1 MITIIVE
8 KPSVARQISRVIGAM
23 ERKVGYYGGN
33 NYCVTWAFGHL
44 IQLAMPE
51 AYGVVGYRQEN
62 LPIIPDMFQLVSRK
76 DGKGKEDDGVK
87 EQLRVIKN
95 LFEHTEKIIVA
106 TDAGREGE
114 LIFRYL
120 YQYLDCHV
128 PFQRLWISSLTDKAI
143 KEGLKNLKDGHDF
156 DNLFLSA
163 KARSEADWLVGIN
176 ATQALTIAAGRGT
189 YSLGRV
195 QTPTLAM
202 VCRRFLENKNFK
214 PTQFWQMHFT
224 TGGDGK
230 AASKREQSQTCL
242 NSAEREQPRPK
253 VRAVKFQTTE
263 RWDDKTTAESLYQQ
277 LKGYKSV
284 VISKVECKEKTEEP
298 PLLYDLTALQKDAN
312 VKYGFTAEQTLAIAQ
327 KLYEAKVITYP
338 RTSSR
343 YIPDDVYDEI
353 PKLLRTF
360 QDNEQ
365 WGALSMTICK
375 PNTHSVDASK
385 VTDHHALLITGEKL
399 EHPSNDDKK
408 IYNMIVARMLE
419 AFSDKCEKQQTTIT
433 VEVDGVQFVTKGTVI
448 KKAGWRFI
456 QNEEND
462 NDRLPNWKEGQ
473 ELVVSGWGLAEGK
486 TKPIPIHTEATLLS
500 EMESCGKGIDDE
512 ELAQAIKECGI
523 GTPATRANIIET
535 LINREYMIRLNK
547 QLIPTEKG
555 LFIYDLLKDKQI
567 ADVAMTGQWEKVLSR
582 IERGE
587 YNANDFRKGIEDYTG
602 SIVQELLSLEDKF
615 EYSGIGIP
623 CPKCGKGTMQFYKKV
638 VKCDNPACDCNVFR
652 EKAGKELTNDQ
663 LKALLKEGK
672 TGIIKGFKSNQ
683 GNSFDAIVKLNPET
697 FQTEFSFPE
706 RKKYVKKPLS
716 RK

>member
-1 MITIIVE
+1 MITIIAE
-8 KPSVARQISRVIGAM
+8 KPSVARQISRVVGAM
-23 ERKVGYYGGN
+23 ERRVGYYGGN

-51 AYGVVGYRQEN
+51 AYGITGFRRES
-62 LPIIPDMFQLVSRK
+62 LPIIPDEFQLISRK
-76 DGKGKEDDGVK
+76 DAKGKEDEGVK
-87 EQLRVIKN
+87 EQLKVIKN

-120 YQYLDCHV
+120 YQYLDCQV
-128 PFQRLWISSLTDKAI
+128 PFQRLWISSLTDKTI

-156 DNLFLSA
+156 DNLYLSA

-176 ATQALTIAAGRGT
+176 ATQALTIAAGKGT

-202 VCRRFLENKNFK
+202 VCRRFRENKDFK
-214 PTQFWQMHFT
+214 PKAFWQMHFT
-224 TGGDGK
+224 TEGDGG
-230 AASKREQSQTCL
+230 
-242 NSAEREQPRPK
+242 
-253 VRAVKFQTTE
+253 AVKFQTSD
-263 RWDDKTTAESLYQQ
+263 RWEDKANAETLYQQ
-277 LKGYKSV
+277 LKGNKSV
-284 VISKVECKEKTEEP
+284 VITKVECKEKTEEP

-312 VKYGFTAEQTLAIAQ
+312 VKYGFTAEQTLTIAQ
-327 KLYEAKVITYP
+327 KLYEAKAITYP

-353 PKLLRTF
+353 PKLLRTLA
-360 QDNEQ
+360 DNEQ
-365 WGALSMTICK
+365 WGALSMTIRK
-375 PNTHSVDASK
+375 PNRHSVDASK

-399 EHPSNDDKK
+399 QYPSNDDKK
-408 IYNMIVARMLE
+408 IYNLIVGRMLE
-419 AFSDKCEKQQTTIT
+419 VFSDKCVKELTTVT
-433 VEVDGVQFVTKGTVI
+433 AEVNGVPFVTKGTVI
-448 KKAGWRFI
+448 RQLGWRFI
-456 QNEEND
+456 NNEETD
-462 NDRLPNWKEGQ
+462 NDRLPKWKEGQ
-473 ELVVSGWGLAEGK
+473 EITVSGWGLAEGK
-486 TKPIPIHTEATLLS
+486 TKPVPIHTEATLLS

-523 GTPATRANIIET
+523 GTPATRASIIET
-535 LINREYMIRLNK
+535 LIAREYMIRLNK

-555 LFIYDLLKDKQI
+555 LFIYDLLKDRQI
-567 ADVAMTGQWEKVLSR
+567 ADVAMTGQWEQSLAR

-587 YNANDFRKGIEDYTG
+587 YSADEFRKGIEEYTG
-602 SIVQELLSLEDKF
+602 SIVQELLSLEDRF
-615 EYSGIGIP
+615 EHSGIGIP

-638 VKCDNPACDCNVFR
+638 VKCDNPACDCHIFR

-663 LKALLKEGK
+663 LKTLLTEGR
-672 TGIIKGFKSNQ
+672 TGIIKGFKSKQ
-683 GNSFDAIVKLNPET
+683 GNSFDAVVTLNRDT

-706 RKKYVKKPLS
+706 RKKSAKNPQS

>member
-1 MITIIVE
+1 MYKTTEFIYYHTMITIIAE
-8 KPSVARQISRVIGAM
+8 KPSVARQISRVVGAM

-51 AYGVVGYRQEN
+51 AYGVAGFRRES

-143 KEGLKNLKDGHDF
+143 KEGLKNLKDGHEF
-156 DNLFLSA
+156 DSLFLSA

-176 ATQALTIAAGRGT
+176 ATQALTIAAGKGT

-202 VCRRFLENKNFK
+202 VCHRFLENKNFK

-224 TGGDGK
+224 TEGDGK
-230 AASKREQSQTCL
+230 A
-242 NSAEREQPRPK
+242 
-253 VRAVKFQTTE
+253 VKFLTAD
-263 RWDDKTTAESLYQQ
+263 RWNDMTTAENLYQQ

-284 VISKVECKEKTEEP
+284 VISKVECKDKAEEP

-312 VKYGFTAEQTLAIAQ
+312 VRYGFTAEQTLTIAQ

-353 PKLLRTF
+353 PKLLRTL

-365 WGALSMTICK
+365 WGALSMTIRK
-375 PNTHSVDASK
+375 PNTRSVDASK

-408 IYNMIVARMLE
+408 IYNMIVTRMLE

-473 ELVVSGWGLAEGK
+473 TLSVTGWGLAEGK
-486 TKPIPIHTEATLLS
+486 TKPVPIHTEATLLS
-500 EMESCGKGIDDE
+500 EMESCGKGLDDE

-567 ADVAMTGQWEKVLSR
+567 ANVAMTGRWEQSLAR

-587 YNANDFRKGIEDYTG
+587 YSAEDFRKGIEDYTG

-615 EYSGIGIP
+615 EHSGIGIP

-638 VKCDNPACDCNVFR
+638 VKCDNPACDCHVFR

-672 TGIIKGFKSNQ
+672 TGIIKGFKSKR
-683 GNSFDAIVKLNPET
+683 GNTFDAVVTLNGET

-706 RKKYVKKPLS
+706 RKKSAKKGKS
-716 RK
+716 R

>member
-1 MITIIVE
+1 MITIIAE
-8 KPSVARQISRVIGAM
+8 KPSVARQISRVVGAM

-51 AYGVVGYRQEN
+51 AYGVAGFRRES
-62 LPIIPDMFQLVSRK
+62 LPIIPDVFQLVSRK
-76 DGKGKEDDGVK
+76 NAKGKEDDGVK

-143 KEGLKNLKDGHDF
+143 KEGLKNLKNGHDF

-202 VCRRFLENKNFK
+202 VCHRFLENKNFK

-224 TGGDGK
+224 TEGNG
-230 AASKREQSQTCL
+230 Q
-242 NSAEREQPRPK
+242 
-253 VRAVKFQTTE
+253 AVKFQTTE
-263 RWDDKTTAESLYQQ
+263 RWNDKETAESIYQQ

-284 VISKVECKEKTEEP
+284 VISKVECKDKTEEP

-327 KLYEAKVITYP
+327 KLYEAKAITYP

-353 PKLLRTF
+353 PKLLRTL

-365 WGALSMTICK
+365 WGALSMTISK
-375 PNTHSVDASK
+375 PNTRSVDASK

-419 AFSDKCEKQQTTIT
+419 AFSEKCEKQQTTIT
-433 VEVDGVQFVTKGTVI
+433 VEVEGVPFAVKGTVI

-456 QNEEND
+456 QNEDTD

-473 ELVVSGWGLAEGK
+473 ELAISGWGLSEGK
-486 TKPIPIHTEATLLS
+486 TKPVPIHTEASLLS
-500 EMESCGKGIDDE
+500 EMESCGKGINDE

-567 ADVAMTGQWEKVLSR
+567 ADVAMTGQWEKALAR

-587 YNANDFRKGIEDYTG
+587 YSADDFRMGIEDYTG

-615 EYSGIGIP
+615 EHSGIGIP

-638 VKCDNPACDCNVFR
+638 VKCDNPACDCHVFR

-663 LKALLKEGK
+663 LKALLTDGK
-672 TGIIKGFKSNQ
+672 TGIIKGFKSKQ

-706 RKKYVKKPLS
+706 RKKSAKKGKS
-716 RK
+716 R

>member
-1 MITIIVE
+1 MITIIAE
-8 KPSVARQISRVIGAM
+8 KPSVARQISRVVGAM

-51 AYGVVGYRQEN
+51 AYGVTGFRRES
-62 LPIIPDMFQLVSRK
+62 LPIIPDVFQLVSRK
-76 DGKGKEDDGVK
+76 EAKGKEDDGVK

-120 YQYLDCHV
+120 YQYLGCHV

-143 KEGLKNLKDGHDF
+143 KEGLKNLKNGHDY

-176 ATQALTIAAGRGT
+176 ATQALTIAAGNGT

-202 VCRRFLENKNFK
+202 VCRRFLENKNFV
-214 PTQFWQMHFT
+214 PTPFWQMHFT
-224 TGGDGK
+224 TEGDGK
-230 AASKREQSQTCL
+230 T
-242 NSAEREQPRPK
+242 
-253 VRAVKFQTTE
+253 VKFLTAD
-263 RWDDKTTAESLYQQ
+263 RWKDKADAESVYQK
-277 LKGYKSV
+277 LKSANSV
-284 VISKVECKEKTEEP
+284 AIAKVECKEKTEEP
-298 PLLYDLTALQKDAN
+298 PLLYDLTTLQKDAN
-312 VKYGFTAEQTLAIAQ
+312 VRYGFTAEQTLTIAQ
-327 KLYEAKVITYP
+327 KLYEAKAITYP

-353 PKLLRTF
+353 PKLLRTLA
-360 QDNEQ
+360 DNEQ
-365 WGALSMTICK
+365 WGALSMIIHK
-375 PNTHSVDASK
+375 PNRHSVDASK
-385 VTDHHALLITGEKL
+385 VTDHHALLITGEKPQY
-399 EHPSNDDKK
+399 PSNDDKK
-408 IYNMIVARMLE
+408 IYNLIVARMLE
-419 AFSDKCEKQQTTIT
+419 AFSDKCVKELTTVT
-433 VEVDGVQFVTKGTVI
+433 VDVDGIPFVAKGTVI
-448 KKAGWRFI
+448 RQQGWRFI
-456 QNEEND
+456 MNED
-462 NDRLPNWKEGQ
+462 TDADHLPNWKEGQ
-473 ELVVSGWGLAEGK
+473 ELHVTGWGLAEGK
-486 TKPIPIHTEATLLS
+486 TKPAAIHTEATLLS
-500 EMESCGKGIDDE
+500 EMEHCGKNIDDE
-512 ELAQAIKECGI
+512 ELAQAIKGCGI
-523 GTPATRANIIET
+523 GTPATRATIIET

-567 ADVAMTGQWEKVLSR
+567 ADVGMTGQWEQSLAR

-587 YNANDFRKGIEDYTG
+587 YSAEDFRKGIEDYTG
-602 SIVQELLSLEDKF
+602 SIVRELLSLEDRF
-615 EYSGIGIP
+615 VHSGIGIP

-638 VKCDNPACDCNVFR
+638 VKCDNSACDCHVFR

-663 LKALLKEGK
+663 LKALLTDRR
-672 TGIIKGFKSNQ
+672 TGLIKGFKSKQ
-683 GNSFDAIVKLNPET
+683 GNSFDAVVTLNRET
-697 FQTEFSFPE
+697 FQIEFSFPE
-706 RKKYVKKPLS
+706 QKSQPKKGKS

>member
-1 MITIIVE
+1 MITIIAE
-8 KPSVARQISRVIGAM
+8 KPSVARQISRVVGATQ
-23 ERKVGYYGGN
+23 RKVGYYGGN
-33 NYCVTWAFGHL
+33 GYCVTWAFGHL

-51 AYGVVGYRQEN
+51 AYGVTGFRRES
-62 LPIIPDMFQLVSRK
+62 LPIIPKEFLLIIRNNL
-76 DGKGKEDDGVK
+76 KGDEELSLN
-87 EQLRVIKN
+87 EQVYTIKN
-95 LFEHTEKIIVA
+95 LFEHSEYIIVA

-114 LIFRYL
+114 LIFRYV
-120 YQYLDCHV
+120 YQYLDCHT
-128 PFQRLWISSLTDKAI
+128 PFKRLWISSLTDKAI
-143 KEGLKNLKDGHDF
+143 KEGLDSLRDRHEY
-156 DNLFLSA
+156 DNLFLAA

-202 VCRRFLENKNFK
+202 VCHRFLENKNFK

-224 TGGDGK
+224 TEDNCK
-230 AASKREQSQTCL
+230 PIR
-242 NSAEREQPRPK
+242 
-253 VRAVKFQTTE
+253 FQTVN
-263 RWDDKTTAESLYQQ
+263 RWEDKTVAENLYQQ
-277 LKGYKSV
+277 LKGYKNV

-298 PLLYDLTALQKDAN
+298 PLLYDLTALQKEAN

-343 YIPDDVYDEI
+343 YIPDDVFDEI
-353 PKLLRTF
+353 PKLLRTLE
-360 QDNEQ
+360 DNEQ
-365 WGALSMTICK
+365 WGALSMTIRK
-375 PNTHSVDASK
+375 PNTRSVDASK

-399 EHPSNDDKK
+399 EYPSNDDKK

-419 AFSDKCEKQQTTIT
+419 EFSDKCEKQQTTVTIE
-433 VEVDGVQFVTKGTVI
+433 VEGVPFAVKGTVI

-456 QNEEND
+456 QNEETD

-473 ELVVSGWGLAEGK
+473 TLPVTGWGLAEGK
-486 TKPIPIHTEATLLS
+486 TKPVPIHTEATLLS

-567 ADVAMTGQWEKVLSR
+567 ADVAMTGQWEHSLAR

-587 YNANDFRKGIEDYTG
+587 YNAHDFRKGIEDYTG

-615 EYSGIGIP
+615 EHSGIGIP

-638 VKCDNPACDCNVFR
+638 VKCDNPACDCHLFR
-652 EKAGKELTNDQ
+652 EKAGKVLTDAQ
-663 LKALLKEGK
+663 LKDLLTEGR
-672 TGIIKGFKSNQ
+672 TGLIKGFKSKQ
-683 GNSFDAIVKLNPET
+683 GNSFDAVVRLNDQFE
-697 FQTEFSFPE
+697 TEFSFPE
-706 RKKYVKKPLS
+706 RKKSVKKPLS

>member
-1 MITIIVE
+1 MITIIAE
-8 KPSVARQISRVIGAM
+8 KPSVARQISRVVGAM

-51 AYGVVGYRQEN
+51 AYGVTSFRRDA
-62 LPIIPDMFQLVSRK
+62 LPIIPNEFQLVSRK
-76 DGKGKEDDGVK
+76 DAKGNEDAGVK
-87 EQLRVIKN
+87 EQLKVIKN

-120 YQYLDCHV
+120 YQYLGCHV

-143 KEGLKNLKDGHDF
+143 KEGMKNLKDGHDF

-176 ATQALTIAAGRGT
+176 ATQALTIAAGKGT

-214 PTQFWQMHFT
+214 PTAFWQMHFT
-224 TGGDGK
+224 TEEKG
-230 AASKREQSQTCL
+230 
-242 NSAEREQPRPK
+242 
-253 VRAVKFQTTE
+253 RAIKFQTSE
-263 RWDDKTTAESLYQQ
+263 RWEAKATAEALFQQ
-277 LKGYKSV
+277 LKENKSV

-312 VKYGFTAEQTLAIAQ
+312 VRYGFTAEQTLAIAQ
-327 KLYEAKVITYP
+327 KLYEAKAITYP

-353 PKLLRTF
+353 PKLLRTLA
-360 QDNEQ
+360 DDEQ
-365 WGALSMTICK
+365 WGALSMTIRK
-375 PNTHSVDASK
+375 PSRHSVDASK

-399 EHPSNDDKK
+399 QYPSNDDKK
-408 IYNMIVARMLE
+408 IYNLIVGRMLE
-419 AFSDKCEKQQTTIT
+419 AFSDKCVKELTAVTA
-433 VEVDGVQFVTKGTVI
+433 EVNGVPFVTKGTVI
-448 KKAGWRFI
+448 RQPGWRFI
-456 QNEEND
+456 NNEETD
-462 NDRLPNWKEGQ
+462 SDRLPNWKEGQ
-473 ELVVSGWGLAEGK
+473 EIPVSGWGLAEGK
-486 TKPIPIHTEATLLS
+486 TKPVPIHTEATLLT
-500 EMESCGKGIDDE
+500 EMESCGKGIGDE
-512 ELAQAIKECGI
+512 ELAQAIKDCGI

-535 LINREYMIRLNK
+535 LIAREYMIRLNK

-555 LFIYDLLKDKQI
+555 LFIYELLKDRQI
-567 ADVAMTGQWEKVLSR
+567 ADVAMTGQWEQSLAK

-587 YNANDFRKGIEDYTG
+587 YSPDDFRKGIEDYTG

-615 EYSGIGIP
+615 EHSGIGIP

-638 VKCDNPACDCNVFR
+638 VKCDNPACDCHVFR

-663 LKALLKEGK
+663 LKALLTEGK
-672 TGIIKGFKSNQ
+672 TGIIKGFKSKQ
-683 GNSFDAIVKLNPET
+683 GNSFDAVVTLNRET

-706 RKKYVKKPLS
+706 RKKTAKKGKS
-716 RK
+716 R

>member
-1 MITIIVE
+1 MITIIAE
-8 KPSVARQISRVIGAM
+8 KPSVARQISRVVGATQ
-23 ERKVGYYGGN
+23 RKVGYYGGN

-44 IQLAMPE
+44 MQLAMQE
-51 AYGVVGYRQEN
+51 AYGVTGFRRET
-62 LPIIPDMFQLVSRK
+62 LPIIPKEFKLVIRK
-76 DGKGKEDDGVK
+76 NLKGDEELSLN
-87 EQLRVIKN
+87 EQVYAIKN
-95 LFEHTEKIIVA
+95 LFDHSEYIIVA

-114 LIFRYL
+114 LIFRYV
-120 YQYLDCHV
+120 YQYLNCHT
-128 PFQRLWISSLTDKAI
+128 PFKRLWISSLTDKAI
-143 KEGLKNLKDGHDF
+143 KEGLDNLRDGHEY
-156 DNLFLSA
+156 DNLFLAA

-224 TGGDGK
+224 TEDKGK
-230 AASKREQSQTCL
+230 
-242 NSAEREQPRPK
+242 
-253 VRAVKFQTTE
+253 AVKFQTTG
-263 RWDDKTTAESLYQQ
+263 RWEDKTTVENLYQQ
-277 LKGYKSV
+277 LKGNKSV
-284 VISKVECKEKTEEP
+284 PISKVECKDKTEEP

-312 VKYGFTAEQTLAIAQ
+312 VRYGFTAEQTLTIAQ
-327 KLYEAKVITYP
+327 KLYEAKAITYP

-353 PKLLRTF
+353 PKLLRTL
-360 QDNEQ
+360 QNNEQ
-365 WGALSMTICK
+365 WGALSMTIRK

-433 VEVDGVQFVTKGTVI
+433 VEVDGVQFVTKGTVV

-456 QNEEND
+456 QNEETD
-462 NDRLPNWKEGQ
+462 NDRLSNWKEGQ
-473 ELVVSGWGLAEGK
+473 ELAVSGWGLAEGK
-486 TKPIPIHTEATLLS
+486 TKPVPIHTEATLLT

-567 ADVAMTGQWEKVLSR
+567 ANVAMTGQWEQSLAR

-587 YNANDFRKGIEDYTG
+587 YSAEDFRKGIEDYTG
-602 SIVQELLSLEDKF
+602 NIVQELLSLEDKF
-615 EYSGIGIP
+615 EHSGIGIP

-638 VKCDNPACDCNVFR
+638 VKCDNPACECHVFR

-672 TGIIKGFKSNQ
+672 TGVIKGFKSKQ
-683 GNSFDAIVKLNPET
+683 GNSFDAVVTLNRET
-697 FQTEFSFPE
+697 YQTEFSFPE
-706 RKKYVKKPLS
+706 RKKSAKKGKS
-716 RK
+716 R

>member
-1 MITIIVE
+1 MCKTTESIYYYTMITIIAE
-8 KPSVARQISRVIGAM
+8 KPSVARQISRVVGAM

-44 IQLAMPE
+44 IQLAMTE
-51 AYGVVGYRQEN
+51 AYGVVGFRQEN

-76 DGKGKEDDGVK
+76 DAKGKEDDGVK

-176 ATQALTIAAGRGT
+176 ATQALTIAAGRDT

-224 TGGDGK
+224 TEGDGN
-230 AASKREQSQTCL
+230 AI
-242 NSAEREQPRPK
+242 
-253 VRAVKFQTTE
+253 KFLTTG
-263 RWDDKTTAESLYQQ
+263 RWNDKTKAENLYQQ

-284 VISKVECKEKTEEP
+284 VISKVECKEKAEEP

-312 VKYGFTAEQTLAIAQ
+312 VRYGFTAEQTLAIVQ
-327 KLYEAKVITYP
+327 KLYEAKAITYP

-343 YIPDDVYDEI
+343 FIPDDVYDEI
-353 PKLLRTF
+353 PKLLRTL

-365 WGALSMTICK
+365 WGALSMTIRK

-385 VTDHHALLITGEKL
+385 VTDHHALLITGEKQ

-419 AFSDKCEKQQTTIT
+419 AFSEKCEKQQTTIA

-456 QNEEND
+456 QNEETD

-486 TKPIPIHTEATLLS
+486 TKPVPIHTEATLLS
-500 EMESCGKGIDDE
+500 EMESCGKGIENE

-523 GTPATRANIIET
+523 GTPATRASIIET
-535 LINREYMIRLNK
+535 LISREYMIRLNK

-567 ADVAMTGQWEKVLSR
+567 ANVAMTGQWEQTLAR

-587 YNANDFRKGIEDYTG
+587 YSADDFRKGIEDYTTD
-602 SIVQELLSLEDKF
+602 IVQELLSLEDKF
-615 EYSGIGIP
+615 EHSGIGIP

-638 VKCDNPACDCNVFR
+638 VKCDNPACECHVFR

-663 LKALLKEGK
+663 LKALLTEGK
-672 TGIIKGFKSNQ
+672 TGIIKGFKSKQ
-683 GNSFDAIVKLNPET
+683 GNAFDAVVILNRET
-697 FQTEFSFPE
+697 YQTDFSFPE
-706 RKKYVKKPLS
+706 QKKNVKKPLS

>member
-1 MITIIVE
+1 MITIIAE
-8 KPSVARQISRVIGAM
+8 KPSVARQISRVVGAM
-23 ERKVGYYGGN
+23 ERNVGYYGGN

-51 AYGVVGYRQEN
+51 AYGITGFRRES
-62 LPIIPDMFQLVSRK
+62 LPIMPNEFQLVSRK
-76 DGKGKEDDGVK
+76 DTKGKEDAGVK
-87 EQLRVIKN
+87 EQLKVIKN

-120 YQYLDCHV
+120 YQYLDCHI

-156 DNLFLSA
+156 DNLYLSA

-176 ATQALTIAAGRGT
+176 ATQALTIAAGKGT

-202 VCRRFLENKNFK
+202 VCRRFTENKDFK
-214 PTQFWQMHFT
+214 PKAFWQMHFT
-224 TGGDGK
+224 TEGD
-230 AASKREQSQTCL
+230 SK
-242 NSAEREQPRPK
+242 
-253 VRAVKFQTTE
+253 AVKFQTTE
-263 RWDDKTTAESLYQQ
+263 RWEDKATAEALYQQ
-277 LKGYKSV
+277 LKENKSV

-312 VKYGFTAEQTLAIAQ
+312 VKYGFTAEQTLGIAQ
-327 KLYEAKVITYP
+327 KLYEAKAITYP

-353 PKLLRTF
+353 PKLLRTLA
-360 QDNEQ
+360 DNEQ
-365 WGALSMTICK
+365 WGALSMTIRK
-375 PNTHSVDASK
+375 PSRHSVDASK

-399 EHPSNDDKK
+399 QYPSNDDKK
-408 IYNMIVARMLE
+408 IYNLIVGRMLE
-419 AFSDKCEKQQTTIT
+419 AFSDKCIKELTTVT
-433 VEVDGVQFVTKGTVI
+433 AKVNDVPFVTKGTVI
-448 KKAGWRFI
+448 RQPGWRFI
-456 QNEEND
+456 NNEETD
-462 NDRLPNWKEGQ
+462 SDRLPNWKEGQ
-473 ELVVSGWGLAEGK
+473 EIPVSGWGLAEGK
-486 TKPIPIHTEATLLS
+486 TKPVPIHTEATLLT

-512 ELAQAIKECGI
+512 ELAQVIKDCGI

-535 LINREYMIRLNK
+535 LINREYIIRLNK

-555 LFIYDLLKDKQI
+555 LFIYDLLKDRQI
-567 ADVAMTGQWEKVLSR
+567 ADVAMTGQWEQSLAK

-587 YNANDFRKGIEDYTG
+587 YCPDDFRKGIEVYTG
-602 SIVQELLSLEDKF
+602 SIVQELLSLEDRF
-615 EYSGIGIP
+615 EHSGIGIP
-623 CPKCGKGTMQFYKKV
+623 CPKCGKGTIQFYKKV
-638 VKCDNPACDCNVFR
+638 VKCDNPACDCHVFR

-663 LKALLKEGK
+663 LKALLTDGK
-672 TGIIKGFKSNQ
+672 TGIIKGFKSKQ
-683 GNSFDAIVKLNPET
+683 GNSFDAVVTFNRET

-706 RKKYVKKPLS
+706 RKKSAKKGKS

>member
-1 MITIIVE
+1 MITIIAE
-8 KPSVARQISRVIGAM
+8 KPSVARQISRVVGAM

-51 AYGVVGYRQEN
+51 AYGVTGFRRES
-62 LPIIPDMFQLVSRK
+62 LPIIPNVFQLVSRK
-76 DGKGKEDDGVK
+76 DAKGKEDDGVK

-176 ATQALTIAAGRGT
+176 ATQVLTIAAGKGT

-202 VCRRFLENKNFK
+202 VCRRFLENKNFV

-224 TGGDGK
+224 TEGDGK
-230 AASKREQSQTCL
+230 
-242 NSAEREQPRPK
+242 
-253 VRAVKFQTTE
+253 AVKFQTTE
-263 RWDDKTTAESLYQQ
+263 RWNDKTTAESLYQQ
-277 LKGYKSV
+277 LKGNKSV

-312 VKYGFTAEQTLAIAQ
+312 VRYGFTAEQTLTIAQ

-343 YIPDDVYDEI
+343 YISDDVYEEI
-353 PKLLRTF
+353 PKLLRTL

-365 WGALSMTICK
+365 WGALSMTIRK

-419 AFSDKCEKQQTTIT
+419 AFSEKCEKQQTTIT
-433 VEVDGVQFVTKGTVI
+433 VEVEGVLFAVKGTVI

-456 QNEEND
+456 HNEDTD
-462 NDRLPNWKEGQ
+462 NDRLPNWIEGQ
-473 ELVVSGWGLAEGK
+473 ELAISGWGLAEGK
-486 TKPIPIHTEATLLS
+486 TKPVPIHTEASLLS
-500 EMESCGKGIDDE
+500 EMESCGKGINDE

-523 GTPATRANIIET
+523 GTPATRASIIET
-535 LINREYMIRLNK
+535 LIAREYIIRLNK

-567 ADVAMTGQWEKVLSR
+567 ADVAMTGQWEQALAR

-587 YNANDFRKGIEDYTG
+587 YSAEDFRKGIEDYTG
-602 SIVQELLSLEDKF
+602 SIVQELLFLEDKF
-615 EYSGIGIP
+615 EHSGIGIP

-638 VKCDNPACDCNVFR
+638 VKCDNPACDCHVFR
-652 EKAGKELTNDQ
+652 EKAGKELTNEQ
-663 LKALLKEGK
+663 LKALLTEGK
-672 TGIIKGFKSNQ
+672 TGIIKGFKSKQ
-683 GNSFDAIVKLNPET
+683 GNSFDAVVTLNHET
-697 FQTEFSFPE
+697 YQTEFSFPE
-706 RKKYVKKPLS
+706 RKSQPKKGKT

>member
-1 MITIIVE
+1 MYKTTESIYYHTMITIIAE
-8 KPSVARQISRVIGAM
+8 KPSVARQISRVVGAM

-51 AYGVVGYRQEN
+51 AYGVSGFRQEN

-195 QTPTLAM
+195 QTPTMAM

-224 TGGDGK
+224 TEGDGK
-230 AASKREQSQTCL
+230 A
-242 NSAEREQPRPK
+242 
-253 VRAVKFQTTE
+253 VKFLTAD
-263 RWDDKTTAESLYQQ
+263 RWNDMTTAENLYQQ

-284 VISKVECKEKTEEP
+284 VVSKVECKDKTEEP

-327 KLYEAKVITYP
+327 KLYEAKTITYP

-353 PKLLRTF
+353 PKLLRTL

-365 WGALSMTICK
+365 WGALSMTIRK
-375 PNTHSVDASK
+375 PNTHSVDDSK

-419 AFSDKCEKQQTTIT
+419 AFSEKCEKQQTTIT
-433 VEVDGVQFVTKGTVI
+433 VEVEGVPFAVKGTVI

-456 QNEEND
+456 QNEDTD

-473 ELVVSGWGLAEGK
+473 ELAVSGWGLAEGK
-486 TKPIPIHTEATLLS
+486 TKPVPIHTEATLLS
-500 EMESCGKGIDDE
+500 EMESCGKGINDE

-523 GTPATRANIIET
+523 GTPATRASIIET
-535 LINREYMIRLNK
+535 LIAREYMIRLNK

-567 ADVAMTGQWEKVLSR
+567 ADVAMTGRW
-582 IERGE
+582 GE
-587 YNANDFRKGIEDYTG
+587 YSAEDFRKGIEDYTG

-615 EYSGIGIP
+615 EHSGIGIP

-638 VKCDNPACDCNVFR
+638 VKCDNPACDYHVFR

-663 LKALLKEGK
+663 LKVLLTEGK
-672 TGIIKGFKSNQ
+672 TGIIKGFKSKQ
-683 GNSFDAIVKLNPET
+683 GNSFDAVVILNRET
-697 FQTEFSFPE
+697 YQTELSFPE

>member
-1 MITIIVE
+1 MITIIAE
-8 KPSVARQISRVIGAM
+8 KPSVARQISRIVGAM

-51 AYGVVGYRQEN
+51 AYGITGFRRES
-62 LPIIPDMFQLVSRK
+62 LPIIPNEFQLVSRK
-76 DGKGKEDDGVK
+76 DAKGNEDAGIK
-87 EQLRVIKN
+87 EQLKVIKN

-143 KEGLKNLKDGHDF
+143 KEGMKNLKDGHDF

-176 ATQALTIAAGRGT
+176 ATQALTIAAGKGT

-214 PTQFWQMHFT
+214 PTSFWQIHFT
-224 TGGDGK
+224 TEEKGK
-230 AASKREQSQTCL
+230 S
-242 NSAEREQPRPK
+242 
-253 VRAVKFQTTE
+253 VKFQSADRWEDKATTE
-263 RWDDKTTAESLYQQ
+263 ALFQQ
-277 LKGYKSV
+277 LKGNKSV

-327 KLYEAKVITYP
+327 KLYEAKAITYP

-353 PKLLRTF
+353 PKLVRTLA
-360 QDNEQ
+360 DNEQ
-365 WGALSMTICK
+365 WGALSMTIRK
-375 PNTHSVDASK
+375 PSRHSVDASK

-399 EHPSNDDKK
+399 QYPSNDDKK
-408 IYNMIVARMLE
+408 IYNLIVGRMLE
-419 AFSDKCEKQQTTIT
+419 AFSGKCVKELTTVT
-433 VEVDGVQFVTKGTVI
+433 AEMNDVPFVTKGSVI
-448 KKAGWRFI
+448 RQPGWRFI
-456 QNEEND
+456 NNEETD
-462 NDRLPNWKEGQ
+462 SDRLPNWKEGQ
-473 ELVVSGWGLAEGK
+473 EIPVSGWGLAEGK
-486 TKPIPIHTEATLLS
+486 TKPTPIHTEATLLS

-512 ELAQAIKECGI
+512 ELAQAIKDCGI

-555 LFIYDLLKDKQI
+555 LFIYDLLKDRQI
-567 ADVAMTGQWEKVLSR
+567 ADVAMTGQWEQSLAK

-587 YNANDFRKGIEDYTG
+587 YSPDDFRKGIEDYTG

-615 EYSGIGIP
+615 EHSGIGIP
-623 CPKCGKGTMQFYKKV
+623 CPKCDKGTMQFYKKV
-638 VKCDNPACDCNVFR
+638 VKCDNPACDCHVFR

-663 LKALLKEGK
+663 LKALLTDGK
-672 TGIIKGFKSNQ
+672 TGIIKGFKSKQ
-683 GNSFDAIVKLNPET
+683 GNSFDAVVTLNRET

-706 RKKYVKKPLS
+706 RKKTAKKGKS
-716 RK
+716 R

>member
-1 MITIIVE
+1 MYKTTESIYYHTMITIIAE
-8 KPSVARQISRVIGAM
+8 KPSVARQISRVVGAM

-51 AYGVVGYRQEN
+51 AYGVSGFRQEN

-195 QTPTLAM
+195 QTPTMAM

-224 TGGDGK
+224 TEGDGK
-230 AASKREQSQTCL
+230 A
-242 NSAEREQPRPK
+242 
-253 VRAVKFQTTE
+253 VKFLTAD
-263 RWDDKTTAESLYQQ
+263 RWNDMTTAENLYQQ

-284 VISKVECKEKTEEP
+284 VVSKVECKDKTEEP

-327 KLYEAKVITYP
+327 KLYEAKTITYP

-353 PKLLRTF
+353 PKLLRTL

-365 WGALSMTICK
+365 WGALSMTIRK
-375 PNTHSVDASK
+375 PNTHSVDDSK

-419 AFSDKCEKQQTTIT
+419 AFSEKCEKQQTTIT
-433 VEVDGVQFVTKGTVI
+433 VEVEGVPFAVKGTVI

-456 QNEEND
+456 QNEDTD

-473 ELVVSGWGLAEGK
+473 ELAVSGWGLAEGK
-486 TKPIPIHTEATLLS
+486 TKPVPIHTEATLLS
-500 EMESCGKGIDDE
+500 EMESCGKGINDE

-523 GTPATRANIIET
+523 GTPATRASIIET
-535 LINREYMIRLNK
+535 LIAREYMIRLNK

-567 ADVAMTGQWEKVLSR
+567 ADVAMTGRWEQSLAR
-582 IERGE
+582 IERAE
-587 YNANDFRKGIEDYTG
+587 DFRKGIEDYTG

-615 EYSGIGIP
+615 EHSGIGIP

-638 VKCDNPACDCNVFR
+638 VKCDNPACDYHVFR

-663 LKALLKEGK
+663 LKVLLTEGK
-672 TGIIKGFKSNQ
+672 TGIIKGFKSKQ
-683 GNSFDAIVKLNPET
+683 GNSFDAVVILNRET
-697 FQTEFSFPE
+697 YQTELSFPE

>member
-1 MITIIVE
+1 MITIIAE
-8 KPSVARQISRVIGAM
+8 KPSVARQISRVVGAM

-51 AYGVVGYRQEN
+51 AYGITGFRRES
-62 LPIIPDMFQLVSRK
+62 LPIIPDEFHLVSRK
-76 DGKGKEDDGVK
+76 DAKGSEDAGVK
-87 EQLRVIKN
+87 EQLKVIRN

-120 YQYLDCHV
+120 YQYLGCHV

-143 KEGLKNLKDGHDF
+143 KEGMKNLKDGHDF

-176 ATQALTIAAGRGT
+176 ATQALTIAAGKGT

-214 PTQFWQMHFT
+214 PTPFWQMHFT
-224 TGGDGK
+224 TGSDGN
-230 AASKREQSQTCL
+230 AI
-242 NSAEREQPRPK
+242 
-253 VRAVKFQTTE
+253 KFQTVE
-263 RWDDKTTAESLYQQ
+263 RWEDKATVETLYQQ
-277 LKGYKSV
+277 LKGNKSV
-284 VISKVECKEKTEEP
+284 VISKVECKDKTEEP

-312 VKYGFTAEQTLAIAQ
+312 VKYGFTAEQTLGIAQ
-327 KLYEAKVITYP
+327 KLYEAKAITYP

-353 PKLLRTF
+353 PKLLHTLAE
-360 QDNEQ
+360 DEQ
-365 WGALSMTICK
+365 WGALSMTIRK
-375 PNTHSVDASK
+375 PSRHSVDASK
-385 VTDHHALLITGEKL
+385 VTDHHALLITGEKQQY
-399 EHPSNDDKK
+399 PSNDDKK
-408 IYNMIVARMLE
+408 IYNLIVGRMLE
-419 AFSDKCEKQQTTIT
+419 AFSDKCIKELTTVT
-433 VEVDGVQFVTKGTVI
+433 AEVNDVQFVTKGTVI
-448 KKAGWRFI
+448 RQPGWRFI
-456 QNEEND
+456 NNED
-462 NDRLPNWKEGQ
+462 TDSDRLQNWREGQ
-473 ELVVSGWGLAEGK
+473 EIPVSGWGLAEGK
-486 TKPIPIHTEATLLS
+486 TKPVPIHTEATLLT

-512 ELAQAIKECGI
+512 ELAQAIKDCGI

-555 LFIYDLLKDKQI
+555 LFIYDLLKDRQI
-567 ADVAMTGQWEKVLSR
+567 ADVAMTGQWEQSLAK

-587 YNANDFRKGIEDYTG
+587 YSPDDFRKGIEDYTG
-602 SIVQELLSLEDKF
+602 SIVQELLSLEDRF
-615 EYSGIGIP
+615 EHSGIGIP

-638 VKCDNPACDCNVFR
+638 VKCDNPACDCHVFR
-652 EKAGKELTNDQ
+652 EKSGKELTNDQ
-663 LKALLKEGK
+663 LKTLLADGK
-672 TGIIKGFKSNQ
+672 TGIIKGFKSKQ
-683 GNSFDAIVKLNPET
+683 GNSFDAVVTLNRET

-706 RKKYVKKPLS
+706 RKKSAKKGKS
-716 RK
+716 R

>member
-1 MITIIVE
+1 MITIIAE
-8 KPSVARQISRVIGAM
+8 KPSVARQISRVVGAM

-51 AYGVVGYRQEN
+51 AYGVTGFRRDA
-62 LPIIPDMFQLVSRK
+62 LPIIPNEFQLVSRK
-76 DGKGKEDDGVK
+76 DAKGNEDAGVK
-87 EQLRVIKN
+87 EQLKVIKN

-120 YQYLDCHV
+120 YQYLGCHV

-143 KEGLKNLKDGHDF
+143 KEGMKNLKDGHDF

-176 ATQALTIAAGRGT
+176 ATQALTIAAGKGT

-214 PTQFWQMHFT
+214 PTAFWQMHFT
-224 TGGDGK
+224 TEEKG
-230 AASKREQSQTCL
+230 
-242 NSAEREQPRPK
+242 
-253 VRAVKFQTTE
+253 RAIKFQTSE
-263 RWDDKTTAESLYQQ
+263 RWEAKATAEALFQQ
-277 LKGYKSV
+277 LKENKSV

-327 KLYEAKVITYP
+327 KLYEAKAITYP

-353 PKLLRTF
+353 PKLLRTLA
-360 QDNEQ
+360 DDEQ
-365 WGALSMTICK
+365 WGALSMTIRK
-375 PNTHSVDASK
+375 PSRHSVDASK

-399 EHPSNDDKK
+399 QYPSNDDKK
-408 IYNMIVARMLE
+408 IYNLIVGRMLE
-419 AFSDKCEKQQTTIT
+419 AFSDKCVKELTAVTA
-433 VEVDGVQFVTKGTVI
+433 EVNDVPFVTKGTVI
-448 KKAGWRFI
+448 RQPGWRFI
-456 QNEEND
+456 NND
-462 NDRLPNWKEGQ
+462 DTDSDRLPNWKEGQ
-473 ELVVSGWGLAEGK
+473 DIPVSGWGLAEGR
-486 TKPIPIHTEATLLS
+486 TKPVPIHTEATLLT

-512 ELAQAIKECGI
+512 ELVQAIRECGI
-523 GTPATRANIIET
+523 GTPATRASIIET

-547 QLIPTEKG
+547 LLIPTEKG
-555 LFIYDLLKDKQI
+555 LFIYDLLKDRQI
-567 ADVAMTGQWEKVLSR
+567 ADVAMTGQWEQSLAK

-587 YNANDFRKGIEDYTG
+587 YSPDDFRKGIEDYTG
-602 SIVQELLSLEDKF
+602 SIVQELLYLEDRF
-615 EYSGIGIP
+615 EHSGIGIP

-638 VKCDNPACDCNVFR
+638 VKCDNPACDCHVFR

-663 LKALLKEGK
+663 LKTLLADGK
-672 TGIIKGFKSNQ
+672 TGIIKGFKSKQ
-683 GNSFDAIVKLNPET
+683 GNSFDAVVTLNRET

-706 RKKYVKKPLS
+706 RKKSAKKGKS
-716 RK
+716 R

>member
-1 MITIIVE
+1 MITIIAE
-8 KPSVARQISRVIGAM
+8 KPSVVRQISRVVGAM

-51 AYGVVGYRQEN
+51 AYGVTGFRRES
-62 LPIIPDMFQLVSRK
+62 LPIIPDIFQLVSRK
-76 DGKGKEDDGVK
+76 DAKGKEDDGVK

-163 KARSEADWLVGIN
+163 KTRSEADWLIGIN
-176 ATQALTIAAGRGT
+176 DTQALAIAAGRGT

-202 VCRRFLENKNFK
+202 VCHRFLENKNFK

-224 TGGDGK
+224 TEGDG
-230 AASKREQSQTCL
+230 L
-242 NSAEREQPRPK
+242 
-253 VRAVKFQTTE
+253 AVKFQTTE
-263 RWDDKTTAESLYQQ
+263 RWNYKETAESIYQQ
-277 LKGYKSV
+277 LKKNKSV
-284 VISKVECKEKTEEP
+284 FISKVECKEKAEEP

-327 KLYEAKVITYP
+327 RLYEARAITYP

-353 PKLLRTF
+353 PKLLRTL

-365 WGALSMTICK
+365 WGALSMTIRK
-375 PNTHSVDASK
+375 PNTRSVDASK

-419 AFSDKCEKQQTTIT
+419 AFSDKCEKQQTTVA
-433 VEVDGVQFVTKGTVI
+433 VEVESVPFAVKGTVI

-456 QNEEND
+456 QNEETD
-462 NDRLPNWKEGQ
+462 NDRLPNWKAGQ
-473 ELVVSGWGLAEGK
+473 ELAISGWGLAEGK
-486 TKPIPIHTEATLLS
+486 TKPVPIHTEATLLS

-567 ADVAMTGQWEKVLSR
+567 ADVAMTGRWEQSLAR

-587 YNANDFRKGIEDYTG
+587 YSAEDFRKGIEDYTG

-615 EYSGIGIP
+615 QHSSIGIP

-638 VKCDNPACDCNVFR
+638 VKCDNPACDCHVFR
-652 EKAGKELTNDQ
+652 EKAGKELINDQ
-663 LKALLKEGK
+663 LKALLTDGK
-672 TGIIKGFKSNQ
+672 TGIIKGFKSKQ

-706 RKKYVKKPLS
+706 RKKSAKKGKS
-716 RK
+716 R

>member
-1 MITIIVE
+1 MITIIAE
-8 KPSVARQISRVIGAM
+8 KPSVARQISRVVGAM

-51 AYGVVGYRQEN
+51 AYGVTGFHRES
-62 LPIIPDMFQLVSRK
+62 LPIIPDVFQLVSRK
-76 DGKGKEDDGVK
+76 DAKGKEDDGVK
-87 EQLRVIKN
+87 EQLRVIKS

-143 KEGLKNLKDGHDF
+143 KEGLDNLRDGHEY
-156 DNLFLSA
+156 DNLFLAA

-202 VCRRFLENKNFK
+202 VCHRFLENKNFK

-224 TGGDGK
+224 TEGDG
-230 AASKREQSQTCL
+230 S
-242 NSAEREQPRPK
+242 
-253 VRAVKFQTTE
+253 AVKFQTTE
-263 RWDDKTTAESLYQQ
+263 RWNDKKTAESIYQQ
-277 LKGYKSV
+277 LKGNKNV
-284 VISKVECKEKTEEP
+284 VITKVECREKTEEP

-312 VKYGFTAEQTLAIAQ
+312 LKYGFTAEQTLAIAQ
-327 KLYEAKVITYP
+327 KLYEAKAITYP

-353 PKLLRTF
+353 PKLLRTL
-360 QDNEQ
+360 QENEQ
-365 WGALSMTICK
+365 WGALSMTIRK
-375 PNTHSVDASK
+375 PNTRSVDASK

-419 AFSDKCEKQQTTIT
+419 AFSDKCEKQQTTIA
-433 VEVDGVQFVTKGTVI
+433 VEVDGVKFVTKGTVI

-456 QNEEND
+456 QNEETD
-462 NDRLPNWKEGQ
+462 NDRLQNWKEGQ
-473 ELVVSGWGLAEGK
+473 ELAVSGWGLAEGK
-486 TKPIPIHTEATLLS
+486 TKPVPIHTEATLLS
-500 EMESCGKGIDDE
+500 EMEICGKGINDE

-523 GTPATRANIIET
+523 GTPATRASIIET
-535 LINREYMIRLNK
+535 LIAREYMIRLNK

-567 ADVAMTGQWEKVLSR
+567 ADVAMTGQWEKALSR

-615 EYSGIGIP
+615 QHSGIGIP
-623 CPKCGKGTMQFYKKV
+623 CAKCGKGTMQLYKKV
-638 VKCDNPACDCNVFR
+638 VKCDNPACDCYVFR

-663 LKALLKEGK
+663 LKTLLTDGK
-672 TGIIKGFKSNQ
+672 TGLIKGFKSKQ

-697 FQTEFSFPE
+697 FQTEFEFPE
-706 RKKYVKKPLS
+706 RKKTSKKPQS

>member
-1 MITIIVE
+1 MITIIAE
-8 KPSVARQISRVIGAM
+8 KPSVARQISRVVGATQ
-23 ERKVGYYGGN
+23 RKVGYYGGN

-44 IQLAMPE
+44 MQLAMPE
-51 AYGVVGYRQEN
+51 AYGVTGFRQEN

-76 DGKGKEDDGVK
+76 GGKGMEDDGVK

-176 ATQALTIAAGRGT
+176 ATQALTIAAGKRT

-224 TGGDGK
+224 TEDK
-230 AASKREQSQTCL
+230 SK
-242 NSAEREQPRPK
+242 
-253 VRAVKFQTTE
+253 VVKFQTSE
-263 RWDDKTTAESLYQQ
+263 RWNDKTTAENLYQQ

-284 VISKVECKEKTEEP
+284 VVSKVECKEKAEEP

-312 VKYGFTAEQTLAIAQ
+312 VRYGFTAEQTLTIAQ

-343 YIPDDVYDEI
+343 YISDDVYDEI
-353 PKLLRTF
+353 PKLLRTL

-365 WGALSMTICK
+365 WGALSMTIRK
-375 PNTHSVDASK
+375 PNTRSVDASK

-419 AFSDKCEKQQTTIT
+419 AFSDKCEKQQTTVT
-433 VEVDGVQFVTKGTVI
+433 VEVEGVPFVVKGTVI

-456 QNEEND
+456 QNEDID

-473 ELVVSGWGLAEGK
+473 ELAVSGWGLAEGK
-486 TKPIPIHTEATLLS
+486 TKPVPIHTEATLLS

-512 ELAQAIKECGI
+512 ELAQAIKGCGI

-567 ADVAMTGQWEKVLSR
+567 ANVAMTGQWEQSLAR

-587 YNANDFRKGIEDYTG
+587 YSAEDFRKSIEDYTG
-602 SIVQELLSLEDKF
+602 SIVHELLSLEDKF
-615 EYSGIGIP
+615 EHSGIGIP
-623 CPKCGKGTMQFYKKV
+623 CPKCEKGTMQFYKKV
-638 VKCDNPACDCNVFR
+638 VKCDNPACDCHVFR

-663 LKALLKEGK
+663 LKALLTEGK
-672 TGIIKGFKSNQ
+672 TGIIKGFKSKQ
-683 GNSFDAIVKLNPET
+683 GNSFDAVVTLNGET

-706 RKKYVKKPLS
+706 RKKSAKKGKS
-716 RK
+716 R

>member
-1 MITIIVE
+1 MITIIAE
-8 KPSVARQISRVIGAM
+8 KPSVARQISRVVGAM

-51 AYGVVGYRQEN
+51 AYGITGFRRES
-62 LPIIPDMFQLVSRK
+62 LPIIPDEFQLISRK
-76 DGKGKEDDGVK
+76 DDKGNEDAGVK
-87 EQLRVIKN
+87 EQLKVIKN

-156 DNLFLSA
+156 DNLYLSA

-176 ATQALTIAAGRGT
+176 ATQALTIAAGKGT

-195 QTPTLAM
+195 QTPTLSM
-202 VCRRFLENKNFK
+202 VCRRFRENKDFK
-214 PTQFWQMHFT
+214 PKAFWQMHFT
-224 TGGDGK
+224 TEGDGGAIK
-230 AASKREQSQTCL
+230 FLT
-242 NSAEREQPRPK
+242 AERWE
-253 VRAVKFQTTE
+253 
-263 RWDDKTTAESLYQQ
+263 DKETAETLYQQ
-277 LKGYKSV
+277 LKGNKSV
-284 VISKVECKEKTEEP
+284 VITKVECKEKTEEP

-312 VKYGFTAEQTLAIAQ
+312 IRYGFTAEQTLAIAQ
-327 KLYEAKVITYP
+327 KLYEAKAITYP

-353 PKLLRTF
+353 PKLLRTLA
-360 QDNEQ
+360 DNEQ
-365 WGALSMTICK
+365 WGALSMTIRK
-375 PNTHSVDASK
+375 PNRHSVDASK

-399 EHPSNDDKK
+399 QYPSNDDKK
-408 IYNMIVARMLE
+408 IYNLIVGRMLE
-419 AFSDKCEKQQTTIT
+419 VFSDKCVKELTTVT
-433 VEVDGVQFVTKGTVI
+433 AEVNGVPFVTKGTVI
-448 KKAGWRFI
+448 RQPGWRFI
-456 QNEEND
+456 NNEETD
-462 NDRLPNWKEGQ
+462 NDRLPKWKEGQ
-473 ELVVSGWGLAEGK
+473 EITVSGWGLAEGK
-486 TKPIPIHTEATLLS
+486 TKPVPIHTEATLLS

-523 GTPATRANIIET
+523 GTPATRASIIET
-535 LINREYMIRLNK
+535 LIAREYMIRLNK
-547 QLIPTEKG
+547 QRIPTENG
-555 LFIYDLLKDKQI
+555 LFIYDLLKDRQI
-567 ADVAMTGQWEKVLSR
+567 ADVAMTGQWEQSLAR

-587 YNANDFRKGIEDYTG
+587 YSADEFRKGIEEYTG
-602 SIVQELLSLEDKF
+602 SIVQELLSLEDRF
-615 EYSGIGIP
+615 EHSGIGIP

-638 VKCDNPACDCNVFR
+638 VKCDNPACDCHIFR

-663 LKALLKEGK
+663 LKTLLTEGR
-672 TGIIKGFKSNQ
+672 TGIIKGFKSKQ
-683 GNSFDAIVKLNPET
+683 GNSFDAVVTLNRDT

-706 RKKYVKKPLS
+706 RKKSAKKPQS

>member
-1 MITIIVE
+1 MITIIAE
-8 KPSVARQISRVIGAM
+8 KPSVARQISRVVGAM

-51 AYGVVGYRQEN
+51 AYGITGFRRES
-62 LPIIPDMFQLVSRK
+62 LPIMPNEFQLVSRK
-76 DGKGKEDDGVK
+76 DTKGKEDAGVK
-87 EQLRVIKN
+87 EQLKVIKN

-120 YQYLDCHV
+120 YQYLDCHI

-156 DNLFLSA
+156 DNLYLSA

-176 ATQALTIAAGRGT
+176 ATQALTIAAGKGT

-202 VCRRFLENKNFK
+202 VCRRFTENKDFK
-214 PTQFWQMHFT
+214 PKAFWQMHFT
-224 TGGDGK
+224 TEGD
-230 AASKREQSQTCL
+230 SK
-242 NSAEREQPRPK
+242 
-253 VRAVKFQTTE
+253 AVKFQTTE
-263 RWDDKTTAESLYQQ
+263 RWEDKATAEALYQQ
-277 LKGYKSV
+277 LKENKSV

-312 VKYGFTAEQTLAIAQ
+312 VKYGFTAEQTLGIAQ
-327 KLYEAKVITYP
+327 KLYEAKAITYP

-353 PKLLRTF
+353 PKLLRTLA
-360 QDNEQ
+360 DNEQ
-365 WGALSMTICK
+365 WGALSMTIRK
-375 PNTHSVDASK
+375 PSRHSVDASK

-399 EHPSNDDKK
+399 QYPSNDDKK
-408 IYNMIVARMLE
+408 IYNLIVGRMLE
-419 AFSDKCEKQQTTIT
+419 AFSDKCIKELTTVT
-433 VEVDGVQFVTKGTVI
+433 AKVNDVPFVTKGTVI
-448 KKAGWRFI
+448 RQPGWRFI
-456 QNEEND
+456 NNEETD
-462 NDRLPNWKEGQ
+462 SDRLPNWKEGQ
-473 ELVVSGWGLAEGK
+473 EIPVSGWGLAEGK
-486 TKPIPIHTEATLLS
+486 TKPTPIHTEATLLS

-512 ELAQAIKECGI
+512 ELAQAIKDCGI

-555 LFIYDLLKDKQI
+555 LFIYDLLKDRQI
-567 ADVAMTGQWEKVLSR
+567 ADVAMTGQWEQSLAK

-587 YNANDFRKGIEDYTG
+587 YSPDDFRKGIEDYTG

-615 EYSGIGIP
+615 EHSGIGIP

-638 VKCDNPACDCNVFR
+638 VKCDNPACDCHVFR

-663 LKALLKEGK
+663 LKALLTDGK
-672 TGIIKGFKSNQ
+672 TGIIKGFKSKQ
-683 GNSFDAIVKLNPET
+683 GNSFDAVVTLNRET

-706 RKKYVKKPLS
+706 RKKTAKKGKS
-716 RK
+716 R

>member
-1 MITIIVE
+1 MITIIAE
-8 KPSVARQISRVIGAM
+8 KPSVARQISRVVGAM

-51 AYGVVGYRQEN
+51 AYGVTGFRRDA
-62 LPIIPDMFQLVSRK
+62 LPIIPNEFQLVSRK
-76 DGKGKEDDGVK
+76 DAKGNEDAGVK
-87 EQLRVIKN
+87 EQLKVIKN

-120 YQYLDCHV
+120 YQYLGCHV

-143 KEGLKNLKDGHDF
+143 KEGMKNLKDGHDF

-176 ATQALTIAAGRGT
+176 ATQALTIAAGKGT

-214 PTQFWQMHFT
+214 PTAFWQMHFT
-224 TGGDGK
+224 TEEKG
-230 AASKREQSQTCL
+230 
-242 NSAEREQPRPK
+242 
-253 VRAVKFQTTE
+253 RAIKFQTSE
-263 RWDDKTTAESLYQQ
+263 RWEAKATAEALFQQ
-277 LKGYKSV
+277 LKENKSV

-312 VKYGFTAEQTLAIAQ
+312 VRYGFTAEQTLAIAQ
-327 KLYEAKVITYP
+327 KLYEAKAITYP

-353 PKLLRTF
+353 PKLLRTLA
-360 QDNEQ
+360 DDEQ
-365 WGALSMTICK
+365 WGALSMTIRK
-375 PNTHSVDASK
+375 PSRHSVDASK

-399 EHPSNDDKK
+399 QYPSNDDKK
-408 IYNMIVARMLE
+408 IYNLIVGRMLE
-419 AFSDKCEKQQTTIT
+419 AFSDKCVKELTAVTA
-433 VEVDGVQFVTKGTVI
+433 EVNGVPFVTKGTVI
-448 KKAGWRFI
+448 RQPGWRFI
-456 QNEEND
+456 NNEETD
-462 NDRLPNWKEGQ
+462 SDRLPNWKEGQ
-473 ELVVSGWGLAEGK
+473 EIPVSGWGLAEGK
-486 TKPIPIHTEATLLS
+486 TKPVPIHTEATLLT
-500 EMESCGKGIDDE
+500 EMESCGKGIGDE
-512 ELAQAIKECGI
+512 ELAQAIKDCGI

-535 LINREYMIRLNK
+535 LIAREYMIRLNK

-555 LFIYDLLKDKQI
+555 LFIYELLKDRQI
-567 ADVAMTGQWEKVLSR
+567 ADVAMTGQWEQSLAK

-587 YNANDFRKGIEDYTG
+587 YSPDDFRKGIEDYTG

-615 EYSGIGIP
+615 EHSGIGIP

-638 VKCDNPACDCNVFR
+638 VKCDNPACDCHVFR

-663 LKALLKEGK
+663 LKALLTDGK
-672 TGIIKGFKSNQ
+672 TGIIKGFKSKQ
-683 GNSFDAIVKLNPET
+683 GNSFDAVVTLNRET

-706 RKKYVKKPLS
+706 RKKTAKKGKS
-716 RK
+716 R